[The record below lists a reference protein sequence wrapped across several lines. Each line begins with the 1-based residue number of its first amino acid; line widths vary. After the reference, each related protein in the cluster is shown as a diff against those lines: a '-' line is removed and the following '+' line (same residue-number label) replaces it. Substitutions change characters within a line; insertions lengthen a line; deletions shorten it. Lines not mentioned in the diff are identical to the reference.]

1 MKCMNNQIYVRDAK
15 ATDIAVIAEIESE
28 CFSMPWKYDDFLKAL
43 NEKQL
48 FKVVEAGEEVVG
60 YFLALVVCDEA
71 QIATIAVKKE
81 HRKKGCAKKVL
92 EAAIVEAWARG
103 LNVMYLEVRKSN
115 ADALLLYDNIGFE
128 RMGERKNFYEKPTED
143 AVTMKFDVKGIWRR

>member
-1 MKCMNNQIYVRDAK
+1 MNNQIYVRDPK
-15 ATDIAVIAEIESE
+15 LEDIECIAQIESE
-28 CFSMPWKYDDFLKAL
+28 CFSLPWKYEDFLKAY

-48 FKVVEAGEEVVG
+48 FKVVQVGETVVG
-60 YFLALVVCDEA
+60 YFLALIVCDEA

-81 HRKKGCAKKVL
+81 YRKIGCAKKVL
-92 EAAIVEAWARG
+92 EAAILEAWVRG

-115 ADALLLYDNIGFE
+115 EDALMLYDNIGFV

-143 AVTMKFDVKGIWRR
+143 AITMKFDVKGIWRR